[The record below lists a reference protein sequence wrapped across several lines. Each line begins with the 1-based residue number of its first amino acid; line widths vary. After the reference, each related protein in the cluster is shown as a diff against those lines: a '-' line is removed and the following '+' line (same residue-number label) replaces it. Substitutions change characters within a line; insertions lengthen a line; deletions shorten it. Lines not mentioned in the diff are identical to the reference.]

1 MTKILLKERNY
12 KVSQLIVFP
21 SFLSLCG
28 LQDSMLNREQH
39 QSTSETIHNEHN
51 ASCSGAC
58 SIVLAFTQYLKK
70 KKKHQKGLDRAIANV
85 SSTLKHVSSQQA
97 AHKII

>member
-21 SFLSLCG
+21 SFLSLSKG

-58 SIVLAFTQYLKK
+58 SIVLAFTQ
-70 KKKHQKGLDRAIANV
+70 
-85 SSTLKHVSSQQA
+85 
-97 AHKII
+97 

>member
-58 SIVLAFTQYLKK
+58 SIVLAFTQYKK
-70 KKKHQKGLDRAIANV
+70 KPPERTGQSYSQRLHQLSNMSAPNKLL
-85 SSTLKHVSSQQA
+85 TK
-97 AHKII
+97 

>member
-21 SFLSLCG
+21 PFLSLCA

-39 QSTSETIHNEHN
+39 Q
-51 ASCSGAC
+51 
-58 SIVLAFTQYLKK
+58 
-70 KKKHQKGLDRAIANV
+70 KHIRNN
-85 SSTLKHVSSQQA
+85 T
-97 AHKII
+97 